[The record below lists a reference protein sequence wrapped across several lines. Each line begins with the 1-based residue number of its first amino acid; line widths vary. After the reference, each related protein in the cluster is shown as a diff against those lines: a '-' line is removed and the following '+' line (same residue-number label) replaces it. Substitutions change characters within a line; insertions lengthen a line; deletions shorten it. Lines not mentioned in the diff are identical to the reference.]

1 MNIKRPWSVARQLL
15 TSFGLLCTIVVAM
28 AVTGIFGL
36 RQASEG
42 MRVMYE
48 RNAVPL
54 RYLATMRFLATRD
67 RVLLSDA
74 IVQAKPETTAK
85 RLNEFGENRTRAAK
99 AWTSF
104 ATVPWDAETK
114 PLVAALDEAH
124 KVFVNGSL
132 EPTAAALRSGNYEEA
147 RALLDT
153 KISKTNPALNEALE
167 VLIQKQTKDAG
178 ENYTLASSTADR
190 LSALMI
196 TAAIAALVAGVGLA
210 LFITRRLVGQLGAEP
225 HVLAVAADRIARGEL
240 ADDGSAAARPG
251 SVMASMQAMRA
262 ALAQLVSHV
271 RLGIDSVATASGQ
284 IASGNADLSVHT
296 EQQAA
301 SLQQTAAAMEELT
314 GTVRASADNARQAN
328 ELATGASAAASHGGD
343 VVAKVVITM
352 NDIQASSRKIA
363 DIIGTIDGIAFQ
375 TNILALNAAVE
386 AARAGEQ
393 GRGFA
398 VVASEVR
405 SLAQRSAAAA
415 REIKAL
421 ISDSVTRVEDGG
433 ALVSSAGK
441 TMEEIVA
448 QVKRVSTLIGE
459 ITTAANEQTQG
470 IDAVG
475 TSVSQLDQ
483 ATQQNAALV
492 EESAAAAMSLKEQ
505 AEQLAGSVAVF
516 KLA

>member
-1 MNIKRPWSVARQLL
+1 MSSKKTWSVARQLL
-15 TSFGLLCTIVVAM
+15 TSFGLLCAIVVGM
-28 AVTGIFGL
+28 AITGIAGL

-48 RNAVPL
+48 QNAVPL
-54 RYLATMRFLATRD
+54 HYLAAMRFLATRD

-74 IVQAKPETTAK
+74 ILHAKPDVTDK
-85 RLNEFGENRTRAAK
+85 RLKEFGANRGRSAK
-99 AWTSF
+99 AWASF
-104 ATVPWDAETK
+104 AAMPWGADEK
-114 PLVAALDEAH
+114 LLVAALDEAL
-124 KVFVNGSL
+124 KVFVGSAL

-147 RALLDT
+147 RALLDG
-153 KISKTNPALNEALE
+153 KFSKTNPALNDALEAL
-167 VLIQKQTKDAG
+167 IQRQTQEAG
-178 ENYTLASSTADR
+178 ENYTQASSTADR
-190 LSALMI
+190 LSALLL
-196 TAAIAALVAGVGLA
+196 TAAIAALVAGFGLA
-210 LFITRRLVGQLGAEP
+210 LFITRRLVGKLGAEP
-225 HVLAVAADRIARGEL
+225 HVLAVAADSIARGEL
-240 ADDGSAAARPG
+240 ADDGSAPARAG

-262 ALAQLVSHV
+262 ALSELVNHV
-271 RLGIDSVATASGQ
+271 RMGVDSVATASGQ
-284 IASGNADLSVHT
+284 IASGNADLSVRT

-328 ELATGASAAASHGGD
+328 ELASGASAAAAHGGD

-441 TMEEIVA
+441 TMEEIVV
-448 QVKRVSTLIGE
+448 QVKRVSTLISE

-475 TSVSQLDQ
+475 SSVSQLDR

-492 EESAAAAMSLKEQ
+492 EESAAAAMALKNQ
-505 AEQLAGSVAVF
+505 ATQLANSVSVF

>member
-1 MNIKRPWSVARQLL
+1 MNKKQPWSVARQLL
-15 TSFGLLCTIVVAM
+15 TAFGLLCAFVVAM
-28 AVTGIFGL
+28 AITGVFGL

-48 RNAVPL
+48 QNAVPL
-54 RYLATMRFLATRD
+54 RYLAAMRFLGTRD
-67 RVLLSDA
+67 RVILSDA
-74 IVQAKPETTAK
+74 ILHANPETTAK
-85 RLNEFGENRTRAAK
+85 RLKEFGENRAKAAK
-99 AWTSF
+99 AWASF
-104 ATVPWDAETK
+104 AAVPWGAQDK
-114 PLVAALDEAH
+114 PAVAALDEAF
-124 KVFVNGSL
+124 KAFVGQAL

-147 RALLDT
+147 RKLLDG
-153 KISKTNPALNEALE
+153 KISKINPAFNEALE
-167 VLIQKQTKDAG
+167 VLIQKQVQDAG
-178 ENYTLASSTADR
+178 DDYAKASSTADR
-190 LSALMI
+190 LSVLLVVAAGLAL
-196 TAAIAALVAGVGLA
+196 AAGVGLA
-210 LFITRRLVGQLGAEP
+210 LFITRRLVRALGAEP

-240 ADDGSAAARPG
+240 AGDGSAAAGAG
-251 SVMASMQAMRA
+251 SVMASMQAMRE
-262 ALAQLVSHV
+262 ALVQLVGHV
-271 RLGIDSVATASGQ
+271 RMGVDSVATASSQ
-284 IASGNADLSVHT
+284 IASGNSDLSVRT

-314 GTVRASADNARQAN
+314 GTVRTSADNARQAN
-328 ELATGASAAASHGGD
+328 ELATGASAAAVQGGE
-343 VVAKVVITM
+343 VVSQVVTTM
-352 NDIQASSRKIA
+352 NDIQIASRKIA

-398 VVASEVR
+398 VVAGEVR

-421 ISDSVTRVEDGG
+421 ISDSVKRVDDGS
-433 ALVSSAGK
+433 ALVSSAGR
-441 TMEEIVA
+441 TMQEIVVK
-448 QVKRVSTLIGE
+448 VKRVSTLIGE

-475 TSVSQLDQ
+475 NSVSQLYH

-492 EESAAAAMSLKEQ
+492 EESASAANAMKEQ
-505 AEQLAGSVAVF
+505 AEQLALSVAVF